1 MRISDWSSDVC
12 SSDLGPNGDAIAGAV
27 PPYDIPNLK
36 VVHRFADIGATPGV
50 WRSGTDSAT
59 AFFIEC
65 FIDELAAAA
74 GLDPLSFRIRMLSSK
89 PRHAAVL
96 KTAASLGGYAP
107 FASETRSEERRVGK
121 ESVRPCRSRWSP
133 RH

>member
-1 MRISDWSSDVC
+1 MIRRPPRSTRTDTLFPYTTRFRSPASAASFARALLPGVSVSD
-12 SSDLGPNGDAIAGAV
+12 GPNGDAIAGAV

-65 FIDELAAAA
+65 FIDELDRKSTR
-74 GLDPLSFRIRMLSSK
+74 LNSS
-89 PRHAAVL
+89 H
-96 KTAASLGGYAP
+96 
-107 FASETRSEERRVGK
+107 
-121 ESVRPCRSRWSP
+121 
-133 RH
+133 